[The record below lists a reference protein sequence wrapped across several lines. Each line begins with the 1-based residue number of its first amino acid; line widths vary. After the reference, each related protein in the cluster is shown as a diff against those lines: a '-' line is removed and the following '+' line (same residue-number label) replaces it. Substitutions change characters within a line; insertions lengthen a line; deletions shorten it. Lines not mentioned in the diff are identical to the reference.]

1 MSKGN
6 QLFRDYVKEQKR
18 LNEFKVRELDTS
30 IDEIL
35 DNPRKFGENYM
46 ENNLSRH
53 FKTILKAKG
62 LEWTLPEK
70 ILISKYED

>member
-6 QLFRDYVKEQKR
+6 RLFKGFVKEQKR
-18 LNEFKVRELDTS
+18 LNEFKLRELDET

-35 DNPRKFGENYM
+35 RNPEQYGQNFV

-53 FKTILKAKG
+53 FKTILEAKRLG
-62 LEWTLPEK
+62 MDFARKNLD
-70 ILISKYED
+70 I

>member
-30 IDEIL
+30 IDKIL
-35 DNPRKFGENYM
+35 DNPQKFGESYM

-53 FKTILKAKG
+53 FKTILEAKRLG
-62 LEWTLPEK
+62 MDFAKKNLNL
-70 ILISKYED
+70 

>member
-1 MSKGN
+1 MIKGN
-6 QLFRDYVKEQKR
+6 RLFRDYVKEQKR

-35 DNPRKFGENYM
+35 DNPKKFGENYM

-53 FKTILKAKG
+53 FKTILEAKRLG
-62 LEWTLPEK
+62 VDFARKNLNL
-70 ILISKYED
+70 

>member
-6 QLFRDYVKEQKR
+6 QLFKGFVKEQKQ
-18 LNEFKVRELDTS
+18 LNEFKIRELDTS
-30 IDEIL
+30 IDKIL

-53 FKTILKAKG
+53 FKAILKAKRLG
-62 LEWTLPEK
+62 VDFAKKNLDL
-70 ILISKYED
+70 

>member
-1 MSKGN
+1 MTKGN
-6 QLFRDYVKEQKR
+6 RLFRDYVKEQKQ

-35 DNPRKFGENYM
+35 DNPKKFGENYM

-53 FKTILKAKG
+53 FKTILEAKRLG
-62 LEWTLPEK
+62 VDFARKNLNL
-70 ILISKYED
+70 

>member
-6 QLFRDYVKEQKR
+6 QLFRDYVKEVKQ
-18 LNEFKVRELDTS
+18 LNEFKIREIDTK

-35 DNPRKFGENYM
+35 ENPQKFGENFV

-53 FKTILKAKG
+53 FKEILEAKRLG
-62 LEWTLPEK
+62 MDFAK
-70 ILISKYED
+70 KNIAS

>member
-6 QLFRDYVKEQKR
+6 RLFRDYVKEQKR

-35 DNPRKFGENYM
+35 DNPKKFGENYM

-53 FKTILKAKG
+53 FKTILEAKRLG
-62 LEWTLPEK
+62 VDFARKNLNL
-70 ILISKYED
+70 

>member
-6 QLFRDYVKEQKR
+6 RLFKGFVKEQKR
-18 LNEFKVRELDTS
+18 LNEFKLRELDET

-35 DNPRKFGENYM
+35 RNPEQYGQNFV

-53 FKTILKAKG
+53 FKTILEAKRIG
-62 LEWTLPEK
+62 MDFARKNLDL
-70 ILISKYED
+70 

>member
-6 QLFRDYVKEQKR
+6 QLFKDYVKEQKR

-35 DNPRKFGENYM
+35 DNPQKFGENYM

-53 FKTILKAKG
+53 FKKILKAKRLG
-62 LEWTLPEK
+62 MDFAKKNLDL
-70 ILISKYED
+70 

>member
-6 QLFRDYVKEQKR
+6 RLFKGFVKEQKR
-18 LNEFKVRELDTS
+18 LNEFKLRELDET

-35 DNPRKFGENYM
+35 RNPEQYGQNFV

-53 FKTILKAKG
+53 FKTILRAKRLG
-62 LEWTLPEK
+62 MDFARKNLDL
-70 ILISKYED
+70 

>member
-18 LNEFKVRELDTS
+18 LNEFKLRELDET

-35 DNPRKFGENYM
+35 RNPEQYGQNFV

-53 FKTILKAKG
+53 FKTILEAKRLG
-62 LEWTLPEK
+62 VDFARKNLDL
-70 ILISKYED
+70 

>member
-6 QLFRDYVKEQKR
+6 QLFKDFVKEQKQ
-18 LNEFKVRELDTS
+18 LNEFKLRELDET

-35 DNPRKFGENYM
+35 RNPEQYGQNFV

-53 FKTILKAKG
+53 FKTILEAKRIG
-62 LEWTLPEK
+62 MDFARKNLDL
-70 ILISKYED
+70 

>member
-1 MSKGN
+1 MTKGN
-6 QLFRDYVKEQKR
+6 RLFRDYVKDQKQ

-35 DNPRKFGENYM
+35 DNPKKFGENYM

-53 FKTILKAKG
+53 FKTILEAKRLG
-62 LEWTLPEK
+62 VDFARKNLNL
-70 ILISKYED
+70 

>member
-1 MSKGN
+1 MTKGN
-6 QLFRDYVKEQKR
+6 RLFRDYVKEQKQ

-35 DNPRKFGENYM
+35 DNPKKFGENYM

-53 FKTILKAKG
+53 FKTILKAKRLG
-62 LEWTLPEK
+62 VDFARKNLNL
-70 ILISKYED
+70 

>member
-6 QLFRDYVKEQKR
+6 RLFKGFVKEQKR
-18 LNEFKVRELDTS
+18 LNEFKLRELDET

-35 DNPRKFGENYM
+35 RNPEQYGQNFV

-53 FKTILKAKG
+53 FKTILEAKRLG
-62 LEWTLPEK
+62 MDFARKNLDL
-70 ILISKYED
+70 

>member
-6 QLFRDYVKEQKR
+6 RLFKGYVKEQKQ
-18 LNEFKVRELDTS
+18 LNEFKLRELDET

-35 DNPRKFGENYM
+35 RNPEQYGQNFV

-53 FKTILKAKG
+53 FKTILEAKRLG
-62 LEWTLPEK
+62 MDFARKNLDL
-70 ILISKYED
+70 